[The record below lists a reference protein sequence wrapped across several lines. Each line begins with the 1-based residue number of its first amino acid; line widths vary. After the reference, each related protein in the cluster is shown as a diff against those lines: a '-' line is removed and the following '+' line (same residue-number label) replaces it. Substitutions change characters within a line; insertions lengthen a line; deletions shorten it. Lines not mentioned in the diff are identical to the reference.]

1 MIEIKIVEQD
11 NSSNI
16 FKGIKLESL
25 AQLASLKRILA
36 STSNNALLSTDHRLF
51 VHNLDDLIIK
61 KSLLRILTNRNP
73 KATLPDNDV
82 T

>member
-1 MIEIKIVEQD
+1 M
-11 NSSNI
+11 
-16 FKGIKLESL
+16 
-25 AQLASLKRILA
+25 ASLKRILA
-36 STSNNALLSTDHRLF
+36 STSNNALLSTDHRLY

-73 KATLPDNDV
+73 KTTLPDNDA